1 VNRTE
6 LQQLAEL
13 RLSDARILLD
23 ANAFGG
29 AYYLAGY
36 AIECALKACVAKQIQ
51 QFDFPE
57 KRLVDRSYTHNL
69 VQLLDVSGV
78 KAPLEEEAA
87 KNEALRFRWNV
98 VRDWSEATRYDVGTT
113 EKAARD
119 MLAAVGDEGSGVLT
133 WLKKHW

>member
-1 VNRTE
+1 VNRVD

-13 RLSDARILLD
+13 RLADARTLLN
-23 ANAFGG
+23 ANAFAG

-69 VQLLDVSGV
+69 AQLLEVSGV
-78 KAPLEEEAA
+78 KASFEEEAA
-87 KNEALRFRWNV
+87 QNELFRFRWNI
-98 VRDWSEATRYDVGTT
+98 VRDWSEASRYDVGTT

-119 MLAAVGDEGSGVLT
+119 MLAAVGDENAGVLA
-133 WLKKHW
+133 WLKIHW